1 MPQSN
6 AAQIIAAW
14 RAAER
19 RLETLE
25 PGAPE
30 HAEATADVERWRRE
44 YHEALA
50 ALKLKAKRQGGR

>member
-6 AAQIIAAW
+6 AAEIIAAW

-19 RLETLE
+19 RLEALE
-25 PGAPE
+25 PGTPQ
-30 HAEATADVERWRRE
+30 HAEATAEVELRRRE

-50 ALKLKAKRQGGR
+50 ALKAKAQRERRR

>member
-25 PGAPE
+25 PGTRE
-30 HAEATADVERWRRE
+30 HAEAAADVDRRRRE

-50 ALKLKAKRQGGR
+50 ALKVKAERQRRR